1 MDAISL
7 FLGLVVTAIIVGI
20 IVILSHTPQGQH
32 ISNSEEKIEGTNFL
46 PSQMYMGTDGLS
58 GLAINERTRQIC
70 LLKPPP
76 SAPHLLPITDLIG
89 SSFIKNGELCG
100 EGKRAYPKEIVTF
113 SSQLQRKKEA
123 LIKSLHIAAAH
134 GSNQRIDI
142 LMVTHDQDDPFHI
155 VNFLD
160 METKE
165 GGILFEKA
173 MSTAT
178 HWHYVLD
185 GLILQAD
192 QLAQHQTI
200 QTQEKELAETSP

>member
-7 FLGLVVTAIIVGI
+7 FLGLVVTGIIVGI
-20 IVILSHTPQGQH
+20 IAILSHSPQGQKP
-32 ISNSEEKIEGTNFL
+32 SASEKKIEGTNFI
-46 PSQMYMGTDGLS
+46 PSQMVMGIDGLS
-58 GLAINERTRQIC
+58 GLAVNERTRQIC
-70 LLKPPP
+70 LLKAPTSPPN
-76 SAPHLLPITDLIG
+76 LLPLTDLIATYV
-89 SSFIKNGELCG
+89 IKNNEPTG
-100 EGKRAYPKEIVTF
+100 EGTRSYPKEIVAF
-113 SSQLQRKKEA
+113 SNELQRKKES
-123 LIKSLHIAAAH
+123 LIKSLHMDATH
-134 GSNQRIDI
+134 GSNQRIDLLVVI
-142 LMVTHDQDDPFHI
+142 HDQDHPFHV

-192 QLAQHQTI
+192 QLAQHQTVP
-200 QTQEKELAETSP
+200 TQEKEMAETAQ

>member
-1 MDAISL
+1 MDVISL

-20 IVILSHTPQGQH
+20 IVILSHTPQEQKTSDSG
-32 ISNSEEKIEGTNFL
+32 EKIKGTNFI
-46 PSQMYMGTDGLS
+46 PSQMIMGTDGLS

-70 LLKPPP
+70 LLKSPT

-89 SSFIKNGELCG
+89 SYFIKNGELSG
-100 EGKRAYPKEIVTF
+100 EGKRAYPKETVTF
-113 SSQLQRKKEA
+113 LNQLQRKKEA
-123 LIKSLHIAAAH
+123 LIKSLHITASH
-134 GSNQRIDI
+134 GSNQRIDV
-142 LMVTHDQDDPFHI
+142 LVVTHDQDDPFHV

-192 QLAQHQTI
+192 QLAQHQNVP
-200 QTQEKELAETSP
+200 TQEKEMAETAS